1 MLKLSI
7 DANGSYA
14 IQNSACQ
21 IVGWKPKAADPTFQ
35 CCSVNYH
42 ILAGLE
48 SGTLLIVNVSKF
60 NLSLS
65 VCNLTQS

>member
-7 DANGSYA
+7 DANVSYA

-21 IVGWKPKAADPTFQ
+21 IVEWKPKGADQTFQ

-48 SGTLLIVNVSKF
+48 SGTLLINVSKF